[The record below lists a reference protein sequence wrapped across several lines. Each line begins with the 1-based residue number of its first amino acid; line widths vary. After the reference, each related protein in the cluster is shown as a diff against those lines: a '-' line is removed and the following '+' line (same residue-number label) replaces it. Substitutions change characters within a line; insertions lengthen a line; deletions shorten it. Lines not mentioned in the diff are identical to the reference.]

1 MTTLLLFEDSFHRQS
16 FLRAFKRNTET
27 IAVGLSHTASSRAVE
42 MGLQAFSPESFGC
55 GALDEQIE
63 EESAYASRI
72 WADVCFKRYG
82 SPTFSY
88 EGVDL
93 RIPAIHIMGIV
104 LEPEP
109 YFRRAVRGFRYT
121 QYLIEKI
128 KPDGVILIQDDS
140 VAIQAGYLAAMMEE
154 SNSEVCLSLL
164 SGSSI
169 KARCDKLW
177 SYQLK
182 PLLRLGRDM
191 ALACNNRLSF
201 RSKYQSTIKVLYFPV
216 YYNRI
221 RLVRSVLEEL
231 QNREFMVKIISPSHD
246 RHKGKMLQAL
256 EASGFSFSFLND
268 YFGFRSIGQLL
279 KGQAYNIVK
288 QLSDRPQTKPN
299 KQHIVSLVH
308 YFWNT
313 ANACY
318 KANYH
323 YGLARLVEI
332 LRNII
337 EIENPNLLLFNT
349 DEAGLGKVAALLGKL
364 YDIPVMSMDHGLQW
378 DSTRI
383 SDMLFDKMAV
393 SGPFAKEAFMKRG
406 ATSEQIEITG
416 NPIHDTI
423 YTKLHEPV
431 NTSLLKGIGLDPKR
445 KNILLLTHPV
455 TPWESQQIRIK
466 ILRIVIQAIKALP
479 NVNLI
484 IKPHTMEMDGLSKR
498 ELDDS
503 GLDRGVVL
511 EDIEKLYD
519 LIHLS
524 DVAITMFASTTTM
537 EAILFGKPVLV
548 LNFTGCLNKL
558 NYAREGAAIE
568 CTEPDDVGKTIKD
581 LLYNQDVLD
590 RLQDGR
596 KKFIKQIA
604 YKLDG
609 KAYKR
614 VANIVHEMIEG

>member
-1 MTTLLLFEDSFHRQS
+1 MEP
-16 FLRAFKRNTET
+16 
-27 IAVGLSHTASSRAVE
+27 IVVGLSHVASSRAVE
-42 MGLQAFSPESFGC
+42 MGIQALSPESFGC

-72 WADVCFKRYG
+72 WADEYFKRYS
-82 SPTFSY
+82 SPSFLY

-93 RIPAIHIMGIV
+93 RIPAIHIMGIA

-128 KPDGVILIQDDS
+128 KPNEVVMIQDDS
-140 VAIQAGYLAAMMEE
+140 VAIQAAYLAAIMGE
-154 SNSEVCLSLL
+154 SNSKIGLSLL

-169 KARCDKLW
+169 KVRCDKLW

-182 PLLRLGRDM
+182 PLLRLGRDI
-191 ALACNNRLSF
+191 ALVCNNSFSF
-201 RSKYQSTIKVLYFPV
+201 RSTCQSAIKVLYFPV

-231 QNREFMVKIISPSHD
+231 QNQEFMVKIISPNHD
-246 RHKGKMLQAL
+246 RHEGKMLQIL
-256 EASGFSFSFLND
+256 EASGFPFSFLND

-279 KGQAYNIVK
+279 RAQAYNVAK
-288 QLSDRPQTKPN
+288 QLEEGLQTKTN
-299 KQHIVSLVH
+299 KNIVSLVH
-308 YFWNT
+308 YLWNRS
-313 ANACY
+313 NAFY
-318 KANYH
+318 KANYY
-323 YGLARLVEI
+323 YGLARCVEI
-332 LRNII
+332 FRNII
-337 EIENPNLLLFNT
+337 EIEKPSLLLFNT
-349 DEAGLGKVAALLGKL
+349 DEASFGKVAALLGKL
-364 YDIPVMSMDHGLQW
+364 YNIPVMSMDHGLQW

-393 SGPFAKEAFMKRG
+393 SGSFAKEAFIKRG
-406 ATSEQIEITG
+406 ATPGQIEITG
-416 NPIHDTI
+416 FPIHDTI
-423 YTKLHEPV
+423 YAKLNEPV
-431 NTSLLKGIGLDPKR
+431 NISLLKEIGLDPKK

-455 TPWESQQIRIK
+455 TPWESQQIRIR
-466 ILRIVIQAIKALP
+466 ILRIVIQAIKTFP

-524 DVAITMFASTTTM
+524 DMVITSFASTTTI
-537 EAILFGKPVLV
+537 ESILFGKPVLV

-568 CTEPDDVGKTIKD
+568 CTEPDDVSKLIND
-581 LLYNQDVLD
+581 LLYNQDILD
-590 RLQDGR
+590 QLKDGR
-596 KKFIKQIA
+596 KQFIKQIA

-614 VANIVHEMIEG
+614 VANIVQEMIKGKS